1 MPNPRTRFLVFTL
14 YAPLAALGSPAI
26 GAVRPGWT
34 RPGRAAVLGLAAAA
48 LGILRS
54 EEKAHAEL
62 EQDLHYA
69 VRIDAAGRPLGDY
82 HTTQVPGRRRNRAFD
97 TRREELGPAG
107 LNTILSTREYRTDC
121 LFTAMLWKRAG
132 AGKSTD
138 LATIARAMRRPGF
151 TPYLGRKAAPLGLP
165 LDAQIIKAPS
175 IRHALADY
183 QRTDPAAAVL
193 AAIGPAD
200 PVLIAADADAPHIPA
215 GSIHEQR
222 CDRLASRERWQFHDR
237 DEAVFTASATYVPTP
252 FP

>member
-1 MPNPRTRFLVFTL
+1 MPAPRTRFLVFTL
-14 YAPLAALGSPAI
+14 YAPLAAFGSAAI

-54 EEKAHAEL
+54 EERAHAEL

-69 VRIDAAGRPLGDY
+69 VRIDAVGLPLGDY
-82 HTTQVPGRRRNRAFD
+82 HTTQVPGRHRNRTFD

-121 LFTAMLWKRAG
+121 LFTAVLWKRPGAG
-132 AGKSTD
+132 ASAD
-138 LATIARAMRRPGF
+138 LGTIAKAMRRPGF

-165 LDAQIIKAPS
+165 LNPRIIEAPTF
-175 IRHALADY
+175 RHALAAY
-183 QRTDPAAAVL
+183 EPTEPAAAVL
-193 AAIGPAD
+193 AAIGSAD
-200 PVLIAADADAPHIPA
+200 PMVIAADGDAPDIPA
-215 GSIHEQR
+215 GSRRERR

-237 DEAVFTASATYVPTP
+237 DEAIFSAAPA
-252 FP
+252 